1 MNQQIRSI
9 IFGVAGLLVL
19 AGAILFLTHWA
30 VAPYLFAVGAAGIAV
45 CYLTLPVK
53 DLDFRRRRLHRFN
66 VFAGLLM
73 IVSSGF
79 MFNNRTEWILC
90 LSVAAI
96 LQVYTAFV
104 TPKEWPQNA
113 VSTDEYILTRP
124 TQYILLCRYSI
135 SSIKSPV
142 STVKK
147 GVSNVP
153 LIHPFFYK
161 FY

>member
-19 AGAILFLTHWA
+19 AGAVLFLTHWA
-30 VAPYLFAVGAAGIAV
+30 VAPYLFAAGAAGIAV
-45 CYLTLPVK
+45 K
-53 DLDFRRRRLHRFN
+53 ELDFRRRRLHRFN

-104 TPKEWPQNA
+104 TPKE
-113 VSTDEYILTRP
+113 
-124 TQYILLCRYSI
+124 
-135 SSIKSPV
+135 
-142 STVKK
+142 
-147 GVSNVP
+147 
-153 LIHPFFYK
+153 
-161 FY
+161 

>member
-53 DLDFRRRRLHRFN
+53 DLDFRRRRLHRF
-66 VFAGLLM
+66 

-104 TPKEWPQNA
+104 TPKE
-113 VSTDEYILTRP
+113 
-124 TQYILLCRYSI
+124 
-135 SSIKSPV
+135 
-142 STVKK
+142 
-147 GVSNVP
+147 
-153 LIHPFFYK
+153 
-161 FY
+161 

>member
-104 TPKEWPQNA
+104 TPKESLAAKRSATDP
-113 VSTDEYILTRP
+113 TDEYILTRP

-147 GVSNVP
+147 RVYQTF
-153 LIHPFFYK
+153 L
-161 FY
+161 

>member
-79 MFNNRTEWILC
+79 MFNNRTEWILW
-90 LSVAAI
+90 LERSRY
-96 LQVYTAFV
+96 L
-104 TPKEWPQNA
+104 
-113 VSTDEYILTRP
+113 TDIYRF
-124 TQYILLCRYSI
+124 RYS
-135 SSIKSPV
+135 
-142 STVKK
+142 
-147 GVSNVP
+147 
-153 LIHPFFYK
+153 
-161 FY
+161 

>member
-79 MFNNRTEWILC
+79 MFMLRIYNRLLLNIL
-90 LSVAAI
+90 
-96 LQVYTAFV
+96 
-104 TPKEWPQNA
+104 
-113 VSTDEYILTRP
+113 
-124 TQYILLCRYSI
+124 
-135 SSIKSPV
+135 
-142 STVKK
+142 
-147 GVSNVP
+147 
-153 LIHPFFYK
+153 
-161 FY
+161 